1 MKHTVFLILAFA
13 FFILSSCKKNNAT
26 PLPSYDLIVEGGI
39 NTLMARQYIKLTRPV
54 SFGQK
59 PGSAVSGAA
68 VTVNDGVEDVP
79 FSEIGGTGVYTAIVM
94 RNKSFYE
101 PYVLK
106 IKYNNKDYMAS
117 DTLLP
122 VVHIDDSYL
131 PLKASRN
138 GTGVRLNIP
147 GHTFDATSPQQWLFL
162 PDSIN
167 WSPSDFSGEFSY
179 TYSHIYGTPNA
190 LNPLTRKTTVIDLG
204 MDEKLDVYKF
214 SLSDRY
220 SRYLYNFFQETEWR
234 GLLSSVPANLKGNI
248 SGNANGFFYAV
259 DVERESFTGNR
270 LLGK

>member
-1 MKHTVFLILAFA
+1 MKQAVFLILALA
-13 FFILSSCKKNNAT
+13 IFILSACKKNNVT

-39 NTLMARQYIKLTRPV
+39 NTLITRQYIKLTRPA
-54 SFGQK
+54 SFSQK
-59 PGSAVSGAA
+59 ASSAVSGAG

-79 FSEIGGTGVYTAIVM
+79 FSEIGNSGVYTAIM
-94 RNKSFYE
+94 NRNKSFYE
-101 PYVLK
+101 PYVLR
-106 IKYNNKDYMAS
+106 IEFNNKVYSAS

-131 PLKASRN
+131 PLKVSQN
-138 GTGVRLNIP
+138 GAGVRLNIP
-147 GHTFDATSPQQWLFL
+147 RHTFGTASPQQWLFL
-162 PDSIN
+162 QGSIN

-179 TYSHIYGTPNA
+179 TYSHVYGTPNA
-190 LNPLTRKTTVIDLG
+190 LNPLTRKTTLIDLG
-204 MDEKLDVYKF
+204 MDEKIDIYKF

-220 SRYLYNFFQETEWR
+220 SRYLYNFFQETEWK

-259 DVERESFTGNR
+259 DVERESFTGKR